1 MRRKPVRLLAAP
13 AFAMLLTATA
23 ALAASDDW
31 PRFRGPDGTGVIADD
46 PALPERWSATEN
58 VAWSVPI
65 PGLGWSSPIV
75 WGDRAF
81 VTTVVADEDY
91 EGPQPGLYLP
101 AGGADTPPDPPP
113 GTHHWLLICLDVA
126 NGAVVWQRTAHSGPM
141 TATIHPKNSFASAT
155 PVTDGERVYALFGNL
170 GLFAY
175 DLDGRLVWSRDIE
188 ALPDQWGWGAGSSP
202 ALLDDQVLV
211 MHDNDEASYLASF
224 DAATGERNWRTPRD
238 EVSAWSTPFV
248 WRNDVRTEIVT
259 VARTRVRS
267 YDPAGNLLW
276 WFAGDMTS
284 ATVPT
289 PVPGDGIIY
298 VSSGHVG
305 HDHRPVYA
313 VLPGAEGD
321 ITLRPRQRSNE
332 YIRWYDPRGA
342 SYNPSPLL
350 YRGIY
355 YTAARPRVPDRTRR
369 PHRAHGLRPRPHRA
383 GSHVHGVAVGLQ
395 RQDLRAQRGR
405 RHLRH
410 RGRARLRAAWQE
422 HHRRDDPRIAGRS
435 RRHAAAPHGVTPL
448 RHPPL
453 TRRGCPSHGPS
464 AVSPD
469 RPARVVRP
477 GTPRPRRYHSGTSGI
492 AIPVAL
498 YCKAV
503 PSSRASRLNRNG

>member
-1 MRRKPVRLLAAP
+1 MRRRPVRLIAA
-13 AFAMLLTATA
+13 ATVA
-23 ALAASDDW
+23 GVLSVLSVQAGSAASDNW
-31 PRFRGPDGTGVIADD
+31 PQFRGPDGTAVIADD
-46 PALPERWSATEN
+46 PALPESWSTTEN
-58 VAWSVPI
+58 VAWRTPI

-75 WGDRAF
+75 WGDRVF

-91 EGPQPGLYLP
+91 EGPRTGLYLP

-113 GTHHWLLICLDVA
+113 GTHHWLLLCFDL
-126 NGAVVWQRTAHSGPM
+126 GSGELLWQRTAHSGPM

-188 ALPDQWGWGAGSSP
+188 YHPDQWGWGAGSSP

-211 MHDNDEASYLASF
+211 MHDNDEDSYLASF
-224 DAATGERNWRTPRD
+224 DAASGEQNWRTPRD

-248 WRNDVRTEIVT
+248 WRNDLRTEIVT
-259 VARTRVRS
+259 VARTQVRS

-276 WFAGDMTS
+276 WFSGDMTS

-313 VLPGAEGD
+313 VLPGAAGD
-321 ITLRPRQRSNE
+321 ITLRPRQRANE

-355 YTAARPRVPDRTRR
+355 YTLLDRGFLTAHDARTGRTVYDRVRIEPGATFTSSPWAYNGKIFALSEDGDTYVIAAGPDYELLGKNVVGEMTLAS
-369 PHRAHGLRPRPHRA
+369 P
-383 GSHVHGVAVGLQ
+383 AV
-395 RQDLRAQRGR
+395 
-405 RHLRH
+405 
-410 RGRARLRAAWQE
+410 
-422 HHRRDDPRIAGRS
+422 AGRTLLLRTAS
-435 RRHAAAPHGVTPL
+435 SLYAIRR
-448 RHPPL
+448 
-453 TRRGCPSHGPS
+453 
-464 AVSPD
+464 
-469 RPARVVRP
+469 
-477 GTPRPRRYHSGTSGI
+477 
-492 AIPVAL
+492 
-498 YCKAV
+498 
-503 PSSRASRLNRNG
+503 

>member
-1 MRRKPVRLLAAP
+1 MGRRIARPRLDGGSPVRRRPGSLIAA
-13 AFAMLLTATA
+13 ATVAGVLTSQ
-23 ALAASDDW
+23 AASAASANW
-31 PRFRGPDGTGVIADD
+31 PQFRGPDGTAVVADD
-46 PALPERWSATEN
+46 PGLPEAWSATDN
-58 VAWSVPI
+58 VSWRTPI

-75 WGDRAF
+75 WGDRVF

-91 EGPQPGLYLP
+91 EGPSPGLYLP

-113 GTHHWLLICLDVA
+113 GTHHWLLLCLDLGS
-126 NGAVVWQRTAHSGPM
+126 GALLWQRTAHSGPM

-188 ALPDQWGWGAGSSP
+188 YHPDQWGWGAGSSP
-202 ALLDDQVLV
+202 ALLGDQVLV

-224 DAATGERNWRTPRD
+224 DAATGEQNWRSPRD

-248 WRNDVRTEIVT
+248 WRNDLRTEIVT

-276 WFAGDMTS
+276 WFSGDMTS

-313 VLPGAEGD
+313 VLPGAVGD
-321 ITLRPRQRSNE
+321 ITLRPRQRANE

-355 YTAARPRVPDRTRR
+355 YTLLDRGFLTAHDARTGRSIYDRVRIEPGATFTASPWAYNGKIFALSEDGDTYVIAAGPDYELLGKNVIGEMTLAS
-369 PHRAHGLRPRPHRA
+369 P
-383 GSHVHGVAVGLQ
+383 AV
-395 RQDLRAQRGR
+395 
-405 RHLRH
+405 
-410 RGRARLRAAWQE
+410 
-422 HHRRDDPRIAGRS
+422 AGRTLLLRTAAHLYAI
-435 RRHAAAPHGVTPL
+435 RR
-448 RHPPL
+448 
-453 TRRGCPSHGPS
+453 
-464 AVSPD
+464 
-469 RPARVVRP
+469 
-477 GTPRPRRYHSGTSGI
+477 
-492 AIPVAL
+492 
-498 YCKAV
+498 
-503 PSSRASRLNRNG
+503 

>member
-1 MRRKPVRLLAAP
+1 MKRRPVRLRLIAAATVAAVLASQ
-13 AFAMLLTATA
+13 A
-23 ALAASDDW
+23 ASAASDNW
-31 PRFRGPDGTGVIADD
+31 PQFRGPDGTAVIADD
-46 PALPERWSATEN
+46 PALPESWSATEN
-58 VAWSVPI
+58 VAWRTPI

-75 WGDRAF
+75 WGDRVF

-91 EGPQPGLYLP
+91 EGPRTGLYLP

-113 GTHHWLLICLDVA
+113 GTHHWLLLCFDL
-126 NGAVVWQRTAHSGPM
+126 GSGELLWQRTAHSGPM

-155 PVTDGERVYALFGNL
+155 PVTDGERIYALFGNL

-188 ALPDQWGWGAGSSP
+188 SLPDQWGWGAGSSP

-211 MHDNDEASYLASF
+211 MHDNDEDSYLASF
-224 DAATGERNWRTPRD
+224 DAATGEQNWRTPRD

-248 WRNDVRTEIVT
+248 WRNDLRTEIVT
-259 VARTRVRS
+259 VARTQVRS

-276 WFAGDMTS
+276 WFSGDMTS

-313 VLPGAEGD
+313 VLPGAAGD
-321 ITLRPRQRSNE
+321 ITLRPRQRANE

-355 YTAARPRVPDRTRR
+355 YTLLDRGFLTAHDARTGRTVYDRVRIEPGATFTSSPWAYNGKIFALSEDGDTYVIAAGPDYELLGKNVIGEMTL
-369 PHRAHGLRPRPHRA
+369 A
-383 GSHVHGVAVGLQ
+383 STAV
-395 RQDLRAQRGR
+395 
-405 RHLRH
+405 
-410 RGRARLRAAWQE
+410 
-422 HHRRDDPRIAGRS
+422 AGRTLLLRTAS
-435 RRHAAAPHGVTPL
+435 NLYAIRR
-448 RHPPL
+448 
-453 TRRGCPSHGPS
+453 
-464 AVSPD
+464 
-469 RPARVVRP
+469 
-477 GTPRPRRYHSGTSGI
+477 
-492 AIPVAL
+492 
-498 YCKAV
+498 
-503 PSSRASRLNRNG
+503 

>member
-1 MRRKPVRLLAAP
+1 MRRKTGLVTAA
-13 AFAMLLTATA
+13 ATA
-23 ALAASDDW
+23 VVVALSARAEPAESDNW
-31 PRFRGPDGTGVIADD
+31 PQFRGPDGTAVVADD
-46 PALPERWSATEN
+46 PGLPEAWSATDN
-58 VAWSVPI
+58 IAWRTPI

-75 WGDRAF
+75 WGDRVF

-91 EGPQPGLYLP
+91 EGPRAGLYLP
-101 AGGADTPPDPPP
+101 AGRADVPPDPPP
-113 GTHHWLLICLDVA
+113 GTHHWLVLCLDL
-126 NGAVVWQRTAHSGPM
+126 GSGDRLWQRTAHSGPM

-175 DLDGRLVWSRDIE
+175 DLDGRLVWSRDVE
-188 ALPDQWGWGAGSSP
+188 YHPDQWGWGAGSSP

-211 MHDNDEASYLASF
+211 MHDNDEDSYLASF
-224 DAATGERNWRTPRD
+224 DAATGEQNWRTPRD

-248 WRNDVRTEIVT
+248 WRNDLRTEIVT

-276 WFAGDMTS
+276 WFASDMTS

-321 ITLRPRQRSNE
+321 ITLRPRQRANE

-355 YTAARPRVPDRTRR
+355 YTLHDRGFLTAHDARTGRTVYGRVRIEPGATFTSSPWAYNGKLFALSEDGDTYVIAAGPDYELLDKNVIGEMTLAS
-369 PHRAHGLRPRPHRA
+369 P
-383 GSHVHGVAVGLQ
+383 AV
-395 RQDLRAQRGR
+395 
-405 RHLRH
+405 
-410 RGRARLRAAWQE
+410 
-422 HHRRDDPRIAGRS
+422 AGRTLLLRTAS
-435 RRHAAAPHGVTPL
+435 HLYAVRR
-448 RHPPL
+448 
-453 TRRGCPSHGPS
+453 
-464 AVSPD
+464 
-469 RPARVVRP
+469 
-477 GTPRPRRYHSGTSGI
+477 
-492 AIPVAL
+492 
-498 YCKAV
+498 
-503 PSSRASRLNRNG
+503 

>member
-1 MRRKPVRLLAAP
+1 VKRRPVRLRLIAAATVAAVLASQ
-13 AFAMLLTATA
+13 A
-23 ALAASDDW
+23 ASAASDNW
-31 PRFRGPDGTGVIADD
+31 PQFRGPDGTAVIADD
-46 PALPERWSATEN
+46 PALPESWSATEN
-58 VAWSVPI
+58 VAWRTPI

-75 WGDRAF
+75 WGDRVF

-91 EGPQPGLYLP
+91 EGPRTGLYLP

-113 GTHHWLLICLDVA
+113 GTHHWLLLCFDL
-126 NGAVVWQRTAHSGPM
+126 GSGELLWQRTAHSGPM

-188 ALPDQWGWGAGSSP
+188 SLPDQWGWGAGSSP

-211 MHDNDEASYLASF
+211 MHDNDEDSYLASF
-224 DAATGERNWRTPRD
+224 DAATGEQNWRTPRD

-248 WRNDVRTEIVT
+248 WRNDLRTEIVT
-259 VARTRVRS
+259 VARTQVRS

-276 WFAGDMTS
+276 WFSGDMTS

-313 VLPGAEGD
+313 VLPGAVGD
-321 ITLRPRQRSNE
+321 ITLRPRQRANE

-355 YTAARPRVPDRTRR
+355 YTLLDRGFLTAHDARTGRTVYDRVRIEPGATFTSSPWAYNGKIFALSEDGDTYVIAAGPDYELLGKNVIGEMTL
-369 PHRAHGLRPRPHRA
+369 A
-383 GSHVHGVAVGLQ
+383 STAV
-395 RQDLRAQRGR
+395 
-405 RHLRH
+405 
-410 RGRARLRAAWQE
+410 
-422 HHRRDDPRIAGRS
+422 AGRTLLLRTAS
-435 RRHAAAPHGVTPL
+435 NLYAIRR
-448 RHPPL
+448 
-453 TRRGCPSHGPS
+453 
-464 AVSPD
+464 
-469 RPARVVRP
+469 
-477 GTPRPRRYHSGTSGI
+477 
-492 AIPVAL
+492 
-498 YCKAV
+498 
-503 PSSRASRLNRNG
+503 

>member
-1 MRRKPVRLLAAP
+1 MKRRPVRLRPIAAATVAAVLASQ
-13 AFAMLLTATA
+13 A
-23 ALAASDDW
+23 ASAASDNW
-31 PRFRGPDGTGVIADD
+31 PQFRGPDGTAVIADD
-46 PALPERWSATEN
+46 PALPESWSATEN
-58 VAWSVPI
+58 VAWRTPI

-75 WGDRAF
+75 WGDRVF

-91 EGPQPGLYLP
+91 EGPRTGLYLP

-113 GTHHWLLICLDVA
+113 GTHHWLLLCFDL
-126 NGAVVWQRTAHSGPM
+126 GSGELLWQRTAHSGPM

-155 PVTDGERVYALFGNL
+155 PVTDGERIYALFGNL

-188 ALPDQWGWGAGSSP
+188 SLPDQWGWGAGSSP

-211 MHDNDEASYLASF
+211 MHDNDEDSYLASF
-224 DAATGERNWRTPRD
+224 DAATGEQNWRTPRD

-248 WRNDVRTEIVT
+248 WRNDLRTEIVT
-259 VARTRVRS
+259 VARTQVRS

-276 WFAGDMTS
+276 WFSGDMTS

-313 VLPGAEGD
+313 VLPGAAGD
-321 ITLRPRQRSNE
+321 ITLRPRQRANE

-355 YTAARPRVPDRTRR
+355 YTLLDRGFLTAHDARTGRTVYDRVRIEPGATFTSSPWAYNGKIFALSEDGDTYVIAAGPDYELLGKNVIGEMTL
-369 PHRAHGLRPRPHRA
+369 A
-383 GSHVHGVAVGLQ
+383 STAV
-395 RQDLRAQRGR
+395 
-405 RHLRH
+405 
-410 RGRARLRAAWQE
+410 
-422 HHRRDDPRIAGRS
+422 AGRTLLLRTAS
-435 RRHAAAPHGVTPL
+435 NLYAIRR
-448 RHPPL
+448 
-453 TRRGCPSHGPS
+453 
-464 AVSPD
+464 
-469 RPARVVRP
+469 
-477 GTPRPRRYHSGTSGI
+477 
-492 AIPVAL
+492 
-498 YCKAV
+498 
-503 PSSRASRLNRNG
+503 

>member
-1 MRRKPVRLLAAP
+1 MTGHAGRLILAA
-13 AFAMLLTATA
+13 ALFGGLLSPREGA
-23 ALAASDDW
+23 AASDHW
-31 PRFRGPDGTGVIADD
+31 PQFRGPDGTGVVADD
-46 PALPERWSATEN
+46 PRLPETWSATE
-58 VAWSVPI
+58 SVVWRTPI

-75 WGDRAF
+75 WGDRVF
-81 VTTVVADEDY
+81 VTTVVADQDY
-91 EGPQPGLYLP
+91 EGPRPGLYLP

-113 GTHHWLLICLDVA
+113 GTHYWVVLCLDLA
-126 NGAVVWQRTAHSGPM
+126 SGDPLWQRTAHSGPM
-141 TATIHPKNSFASAT
+141 PATIHPKNSFASAT

-188 ALPDQWGWGAGSSP
+188 RHSDQWGWGAGSSP

-224 DAATGERNWRTPRD
+224 DAATGEQKWRTPRD

-248 WRNDVRTEIVT
+248 WRNDLRTEIVT
-259 VARTRVRS
+259 VAKTRVRS

-276 WFAGDMTS
+276 WFSGDMTS

-289 PVPGDGIIY
+289 PLPGDGLIY

-321 ITLRPRQRSNE
+321 ITLGPRQRANE

-355 YTAARPRVPDRTRR
+355 YTLLDRGFLTAHDARTGRIVYDRVRIEPGATFTSSPWAYNGKIFALSEDGDTYVIAAGPDYALLGKNVIGELTLAS
-369 PHRAHGLRPRPHRA
+369 PA
-383 GSHVHGVAVGLQ
+383 
-395 RQDLRAQRGR
+395 
-405 RHLRH
+405 
-410 RGRARLRAAWQE
+410 
-422 HHRRDDPRIAGRS
+422 IAGRTLLLRTAS
-435 RRHAAAPHGVTPL
+435 HLYAIRR
-448 RHPPL
+448 
-453 TRRGCPSHGPS
+453 
-464 AVSPD
+464 
-469 RPARVVRP
+469 
-477 GTPRPRRYHSGTSGI
+477 
-492 AIPVAL
+492 
-498 YCKAV
+498 
-503 PSSRASRLNRNG
+503 

>member
-1 MRRKPVRLLAAP
+1 MKRRPVRLRLIAAATVAAVLASQ
-13 AFAMLLTATA
+13 A
-23 ALAASDDW
+23 ASAASDNW
-31 PRFRGPDGTGVIADD
+31 PQFRGPDGTAVIADD
-46 PALPERWSATEN
+46 PALPESWSATEN
-58 VAWSVPI
+58 VAWRTPI

-75 WGDRAF
+75 WGDRVF

-91 EGPQPGLYLP
+91 EGPRTGLYLP

-113 GTHHWLLICLDVA
+113 GTHHWLLLCFDL
-126 NGAVVWQRTAHSGPM
+126 GSGELLWQRTAHSGPM

-188 ALPDQWGWGAGSSP
+188 SLPDQWGWGAGSSP

-211 MHDNDEASYLASF
+211 MHDNDEDSYLASF
-224 DAATGERNWRTPRD
+224 DAATGEQNWRTPRD

-248 WRNDVRTEIVT
+248 WRNDLRTEIVT
-259 VARTRVRS
+259 VARTQVRS

-276 WFAGDMTS
+276 WFSGDMTS

-313 VLPGAEGD
+313 VLPGAVGD
-321 ITLRPRQRSNE
+321 ITLRPRQRANE

-355 YTAARPRVPDRTRR
+355 YTLLDRGFLTAHDARTGRTVYDRVRIEPGATFTSSPWAYNGKIFALSEDGDTYVIAAGPDYELLGKNVIGEMTL
-369 PHRAHGLRPRPHRA
+369 A
-383 GSHVHGVAVGLQ
+383 STAV
-395 RQDLRAQRGR
+395 
-405 RHLRH
+405 
-410 RGRARLRAAWQE
+410 
-422 HHRRDDPRIAGRS
+422 AGRTLLLRTAS
-435 RRHAAAPHGVTPL
+435 NLYAIRR
-448 RHPPL
+448 
-453 TRRGCPSHGPS
+453 
-464 AVSPD
+464 
-469 RPARVVRP
+469 
-477 GTPRPRRYHSGTSGI
+477 
-492 AIPVAL
+492 
-498 YCKAV
+498 
-503 PSSRASRLNRNG
+503 